1 MKKIDSLIFDMDGVL
16 WKDEKPLG
24 DLKQIFQL
32 ILSDNIKYA
41 FGTNNSTKTQ
51 EEYQEKLSTLG
62 IPSTP
67 ELIMT
72 SAIALV
78 KMMVKKFPNGGP
90 VFIIGENGLIN
101 ALNSAGFYHQ
111 EENVQAVVG
120 GLDRQINYE
129 KFKKAILLLQQN
141 VDFFFTNIDTTFP
154 TPLGIVPGAG
164 SILKAI
170 EVASGKK
177 AILAGKPEPMI
188 FNYSIS
194 NLKSEPESTLVIGDR
209 LDTDILGGIKSNCP
223 TAMVLTGISKKEDI
237 IESGIRPDFIFEDIS
252 ELVHFFH
259 KCKWKME

>member
-1 MKKIDSLIFDMDGVL
+1 MKTIDSLIFDMDGVL
-16 WKDEKPLG
+16 WKDENPLG

-32 ILSDNIKYA
+32 INRDNIKYG
-41 FGTNNSTKTQ
+41 FGTNNSTKTP
-51 EEYQEKLSTLG
+51 EEYREKLGTLG

-78 KMMVKKFPNGGP
+78 KMMLNKFPNGGP
-90 VFIIGENGLIN
+90 VFIVGENGLIN

-111 EENVQAVVG
+111 DEKVLAVVG
-120 GLDRQINYE
+120 GLDRQINYD
-129 KFKKAILLLQQN
+129 KFKKVILLLQQN

-154 TPLGIVPGAG
+154 TPLGIIPGAG

-170 EVASGKK
+170 EVASGRK
-177 AILAGKPEPMI
+177 AIVAGKPEPLI

-194 NLKSEPESTLVIGDR
+194 NLKSKPETTLVIGDR
-209 LDTDILGGIKSNCP
+209 LDTDILGGINSNCP
-223 TAMVLTGISKKEDI
+223 TAMVLTGISKKIDI
-237 IESGIRPDFIFEDIS
+237 IKSGIKPDFIFEDIT
-252 ELVHFFH
+252 ELVLFFH